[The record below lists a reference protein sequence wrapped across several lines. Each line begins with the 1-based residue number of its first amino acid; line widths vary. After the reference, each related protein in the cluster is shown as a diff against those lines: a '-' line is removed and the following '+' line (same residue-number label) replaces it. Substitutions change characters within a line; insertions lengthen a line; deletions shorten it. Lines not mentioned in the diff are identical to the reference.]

1 MTTALTIIDR
11 AYTIFGYKDAGEP
24 LSADD
29 ANQGLNALNSMVDS
43 WNTQR
48 LFIVST
54 VEIVGTVSG
63 APAGVGP
70 ALTFNTIN
78 PVTVENG
85 AFTRVG
91 GVDYPIEMIDR
102 QTYAGLTLKTVT
114 STFPQYAYFDRQL
127 PTSTI
132 YFYPVPSAAVQ
143 VYLPC
148 QVQLS
153 AFADLVT
160 DYSIAQG
167 YQRALELS
175 LAEELAMGLR
185 DLPAVVVRNAA
196 NARRVI
202 RRSNVE
208 VPLLNVMPQNTR
220 FNIYSG
226 M

>member
-1 MTTALTIIDR
+1 
-11 AYTIFGYKDAGEP
+11 
-24 LSADD
+24 
-29 ANQGLNALNSMVDS
+29 
-43 WNTQR
+43 
-48 LFIVST
+48 
-54 VEIVGTVSG
+54 
-63 APAGVGP
+63 
-70 ALTFNTIN
+70 
-78 PVTVENG
+78 
-85 AFTRVG
+85 
-91 GVDYPIEMIDR
+91 
-102 QTYAGLTLKTVT
+102 
-114 STFPQYAYFDRQL
+114 
-127 PTSTI
+127 
-132 YFYPVPSAAVQ
+132 VQ